1 MISLHMVGDR
11 VVFYSHKIEC
21 QTPQPPETP
30 PEDITL
36 QETNWGKFNT
46 RLGMYRIE
54 PDGLYADNDTE
65 LADIEVGLKELAY
78 TYTVIDI
85 RPTQEQVAKAK
96 DIEGKTGSPRAVLD
110 YILNGVVPERVA
122 KEREIDDLKAR
133 VGKLEKKG
141 I

>member
-21 QTPQPPETP
+21 QTPRPPETLS
-30 PEDITL
+30 EGVTL

-54 PDGLYADNDTE
+54 PDGLYADNEQE
-65 LADIEVGLKELAY
+65 LADIEVGLKQLAY

-96 DIEGKTGSPRAVLD
+96 DIEGKTGSPREVLD
-110 YILNGVVPERVA
+110 YILNGMVPERVV
-122 KEREIDDLKAR
+122 KEQVIDDLKAR
-133 VGKLEKKG
+133 VEKPEKK
-141 I
+141 